1 MAPPIASGKQREN
14 FVRWKEA
21 PKSMERDQA
30 NVGGTSPL
38 VAKRKVHAS
47 RPRSIVM
54 EDADLQRRSE
64 STQVPQNRRASDC
77 ERETDPKVG
86 ALLKWPPQIP
96 KYTSPYK
103 FVPPRATGP
112 SPSVVSVVP
121 PQAILSPQGRP
132 SKKVQQ
138 QREEIVHDA
147 PCSEL
152 HNIGPH
158 TSAKYHEGKCKSSQR
173 RI

>member
-1 MAPPIASGKQREN
+1 MAPPTASGKQREN
-14 FVRWKEA
+14 FVRWKET

-47 RPRSIVM
+47 RPRPIVM
-54 EDADLQRRSE
+54 EDADLQRKSE
-64 STQVPQNRRASDC
+64 FTQVPQNQRASDC
-77 ERETDPKVG
+77 ERETDPEVG
-86 ALLKWPPQIP
+86 ALLKRPPQIP

-103 FVPPRATGP
+103 FVPLRG
-112 SPSVVSVVP
+112 
-121 PQAILSPQGRP
+121 
-132 SKKVQQ
+132 
-138 QREEIVHDA
+138 
-147 PCSEL
+147 
-152 HNIGPH
+152 

>member
-1 MAPPIASGKQREN
+1 MAPPTASGKQRED

-47 RPRSIVM
+47 RPRPIVM
-54 EDADLQRRSE
+54 EDADLQRMSE
-64 STQVPQNRRASDC
+64 STQVPQNQRASDC
-77 ERETDPKVG
+77 EHETEPEVG
-86 ALLKWPPQIP
+86 ALLKQPPQIL

-121 PQAILSPQGRP
+121 PQAISSPQGRP
-132 SKKVQQ
+132 SKRVQQ
-138 QREEIVHDA
+138 QREENVHDV
-147 PCSEL
+147 PCIEL

-158 TSAKYHEGKCKSSQR
+158 TSAKYHEGKCKSFQHQ
-173 RI
+173 I